1 MRESGDGL
9 LGQRDPERVSGL
21 LEERERENQWCH
33 NGYSGQ
39 LRWPQGLE
47 NTARGKHLLVIM
59 SMITAF
65 LLHMYVF
72 LRC

>member
-1 MRESGDGL
+1 MVSLDKEILTRESEWIVGRKGK
-9 LGQRDPERVSGL
+9 G
-21 LEERERENQWCH
+21 NQWCH

-47 NTARGKHLLVIM
+47 NTARGKHLLVVM
-59 SMITAF
+59 PMITAF
-65 LLHMYVF
+65 LLHMCVF